1 MKVLFIDHEFQ
12 LGGAEISMV
21 NIIRYMPVDKVTY
34 TAALPS
40 PGPLS
45 SSIQKYS
52 SAQIV
57 YAKLDGWRWWEKGII
72 NRLKLILTLPS
83 QIRNIWI
90 WYKLIKKTSPDIVHF
105 NLTRLVEPVIAAK
118 LLNIKSIMHCREH
131 QSNNDGF
138 FGGIKVHGFLLN
150 LCSYWI
156 YNSEDTRISLEKYK
170 SKNVNSCKILNGIPV
185 NEFINETN
193 NFISL
198 DTERNY
204 KVLMA
209 ATLVPWKNHKAAIEV
224 ASYVIKKM
232 NNVEF
237 IFAGKGSDFHL
248 EYLKKLA
255 KQSGIE
261 NKISFPG
268 FIYDNVKLFKEVD
281 LVFHTSQTESFGK
294 VYVEAM
300 AASKPIIALK
310 GGAAEEVIEN
320 GKVGFLYEF
329 NELEQMA
336 DKIVYLLRNDIERI
350 KIGVHGYEYAKA
362 KFSMETHC
370 DAIFKVYSKLN
381 KNLLNE

>member
-34 TAALPS
+34 LVALPS
-40 PGPLS
+40 TGPLS
-45 SSIQKYS
+45 SSIQKHS
-52 SAQIV
+52 SAHLL
-57 YAKLDGWRWWEKGII
+57 YAKLDGWRWWEKGVI

-138 FGGIKVHGFLLN
+138 WGGKKVHAFLLN

-170 SKNVNSCKILNGIPV
+170 GKNVNSCKILNGIPV
-185 NEFINETN
+185 NEFITETN

-224 ASYVIKKM
+224 ASYVVKKL

-237 IFAGKGSDFHL
+237 IFAGKGSDIHI

-255 KQSGIE
+255 KQYGIE
-261 NKISFPG
+261 NNISFPG
-268 FIYDNVKLFKEVD
+268 FVNDSAKLFKEVD

-310 GGAAEEVIEN
+310 GGAAEEVIKN
-320 GKVGFLYEF
+320 GQVGFLFES
-329 NELEQMA
+329 NEIEQMA
-336 DKIVYLLRNDIERI
+336 DKIVYLLNNSLERM
-350 KIGVHGYEYAKA
+350 KIGAQGFQYAKE
-362 KFSMETHC
+362 KFSMEIHC
-370 DAIFKVYSKLN
+370 DEIFKVYSKIT
-381 KNLLNE
+381 KNLLND

>member
-34 TAALPS
+34 TVALPS
-40 PGPLS
+40 SGPLS

-57 YAKLDGWRWWEKGII
+57 FANLDGWRWWEKGII
-72 NRLKLILTLPS
+72 NRLKLILTLPV
-83 QIRNIWI
+83 QIRNIWN
-90 WYKLIKKTSPDIVHF
+90 WYQLIKKVNPDIIHF
-105 NLTRLVEPVIAAK
+105 NLTRLVEPIIAAK

-131 QSNNDGF
+131 QSNNEGF
-138 FGGIKVHGFLLN
+138 WGGKKVHAFLLN
-150 LCSYWI
+150 LCSFWI
-156 YNSEDTRISLEKYK
+156 YNSDDTRISLEKYK
-170 SKNVNSCKILNGIPV
+170 SKNVNSCKILNGVPI
-185 NEFINETN
+185 NEFITATN
-193 NFISL
+193 NLTSL
-198 DTERNY
+198 NTERNY

-224 ASYVIKKM
+224 ASYVIKKL

-237 IFAGKGSDFHL
+237 IFAGKGSDIYL

-255 KQSGIE
+255 KKNGIE
-261 NKISFPG
+261 NYISFPG
-268 FIYDNVKLFKEVD
+268 FVDDSVKLFQEVD
-281 LVFHTSQTESFGK
+281 LVFHTSKTESFGK

-300 AASKPIIALK
+300 AASKPIIALR
-310 GGAAEEVIEN
+310 GGAAEEIIEN
-320 GKVGFLYEF
+320 DLVGFLYDS

-336 DKIVYLLRNDIERI
+336 NKIVYLLRNDIERI
-350 KIGVHGYEYAKA
+350 KIGVQGYEYAKA

-370 DAIFKVYSKLN
+370 DEIFKVYSKLT
-381 KNLLNE
+381 KNLLND